1 MMRDFEELKAE
12 LTVDT
17 LTYSI
22 ADDDNK
28 MDLLFDVDGET
39 WMASGNCPEG
49 AVVNEGYWESQENID
64 AFLEDAEIVR
74 K

>member
-17 LTYSI
+17 LTCSI
-22 ADDDNK
+22 ADDGNK

-39 WMASGNCPEG
+39 WMASGECPQG
-49 AVVNEGYWESQENID
+49 AVTNENFWESQKNID